1 MYLLQTVHPLKLGRQ
16 RLLEKETSM
25 QAFVEPLIMIN
36 YHYNG
41 FQIMMLVLLQVV
53 LMTRKNVVG
62 FEEEGKGM
70 VDENLLHFALNHYVG
85 LNGQFGKVV
94 MSGDS

>member
-1 MYLLQTVHPLKLGRQ
+1 
-16 RLLEKETSM
+16 M

-62 FEEEGKGM
+62 FEEEEGKGR
-70 VDENLLHFALNHYVG
+70 VDENLLRFALNHYVG

-94 MSGDS
+94 MFGDS